1 MNKKKRILLAPL
13 DWGLGHATRCIPIAH
28 ALESK
33 GYEVVFAADGRPL
46 QLLMEAFPKHDFIKI
61 PGYNIRY
68 PKNGNMAAS
77 MLWQSR
83 KIWKGIRAERQALD
97 SIIRDFNI
105 DGVVSDNRFG
115 LYSKEVPCV
124 FITHQLRI
132 QAPYFQKWIQKINYK
147 HIQKFDQCWV
157 PDTNHSTL
165 SGQLT
170 AGLNPPFDC
179 QFIGPLSRFAPLDKT
194 EDLEI
199 LAIVS
204 GPEPQRS
211 LFEQLL
217 RKQLKGK
224 NALLV
229 LGKPEAQIDEKEGDL
244 RIVSHLNSQALNQAM
259 ANANIVVSRSGYS
272 TLMDLAAVGKKA
284 VFIPTAGQTE
294 QLYLAEQFHKRK
306 IAFAMHQQA
315 CNLEL
320 ALKESANFSGFTQQ
334 TEPTNWSNLF
344 KLFEG

>member
-28 ALESK
+28 ALETE

-46 QLLMEAFPKHDFIKI
+46 QLLMDEFPKNDFIKLA
-61 PGYNIRY
+61 GYQVRY

-83 KIWKGIRAERQALD
+83 KILKGIKDEHKALQG
-97 SIIRDFNI
+97 IIRDFNI

-132 QAPYFQKWIQKINYK
+132 QAPYFQNWIQKINFK
-147 HIQKFDQCWV
+147 HIQKFEQCWV
-157 PDTNHSTL
+157 PDTSNSTL

-170 AGLNPPFDC
+170 QGINPPFDC
-179 QFIGPLSRFAPLDKT
+179 QFIGPLSRFRPLEKT
-194 EDLEI
+194 DNLEV

-211 LFEQLL
+211 LFEKLL
-217 RKQLKGK
+217 RQQLKGK

-229 LGKPEAQIDEKEGDL
+229 LGKPEAQTDEKEGNL
-244 RIVSHLNSQALNQAM
+244 RIVSHLNGQALNQAM
-259 ANANIVVSRSGYS
+259 ANAEILVSRSGYS

-284 VFIPTAGQTE
+284 IFIPTPGQTE
-294 QLYLAEQFHKRK
+294 QLYLAEQFHKSK
-306 IAFAMHQQA
+306 IAFAMHQKE